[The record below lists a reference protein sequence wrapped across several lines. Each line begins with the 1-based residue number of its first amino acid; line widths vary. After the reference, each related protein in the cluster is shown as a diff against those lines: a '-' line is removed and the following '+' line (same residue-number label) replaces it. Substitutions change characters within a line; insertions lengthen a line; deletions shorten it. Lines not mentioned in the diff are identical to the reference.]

1 MKKINYKILLVT
13 CIVTLFPIILGLIFY
28 NKLPDTVAIHFDIN
42 NNPNGYFS
50 KNAFVFGM
58 PALMVILQIIC
69 CMSVDVTDKYPE
81 ANRKMKMVGKWI
93 IPILTIVLYVVTA
106 MYAIGNKLD
115 IRKIVMIILGILF
128 VVIGNY
134 LPKTKGQINMLQK
147 ISEQEYR
154 KVSKVFGYLMIV
166 NGLLFI
172 ISNLFSQYVSVFVVC
187 LVIVEIIVLWLY
199 TIIKRKD

>member
-13 CIVTLFPIILGLIFY
+13 CIVILLPIVLGLVFY
-28 NKLPDTVAIHFDIN
+28 SKLPDTVAIHFDIN

-50 KNAFVFGM
+50 KEAFVFGM
-58 PALMVILQIIC
+58 PVLMVILQIIC
-69 CMSVDVTDKYPE
+69 CLMVDITDKYPE
-81 ANRKMKMVGKWI
+81 SNRKMKMVGKWI
-93 IPILTIVLYVVTA
+93 IPILTIVLYIVTV
-106 MYAIGNKLD
+106 MYAVGNKLD

-134 LPKTKGQINMLQK
+134 LPKTKGQINLLHK
-147 ISEQEYR
+147 ASEQEYR
-154 KVSKVFGYLMIV
+154 KVAKIFGYLMIV

-187 LVIVEIIVLWLY
+187 LVIVEIIVLWVY

>member
-58 PALMVILQIIC
+58 PALMVVLQLFFCVI
-69 CMSVDVTDKYPE
+69 SDVADKYQE
-81 ANRKMKMVGKWI
+81 ANRKMMIVGKWI
-93 IPILTIVLYVVTA
+93 IPILSIILYIVTV

-115 IRKIVMIILGILF
+115 IRKIVMIILGILL

-134 LPKTKGQINMLQK
+134 LPKTKGKINMLQK

>member
-69 CMSVDVTDKYPE
+69 CMSVDVTDKYSE

>member
-13 CIVTLFPIILGLIFY
+13 CIVTLLPIVLGLVFY
-28 NKLPDTVAIHFDIN
+28 SKLPDTVAIHFDIN
-42 NNPNGYFS
+42 NNPDGYFS
-50 KNAFVFGM
+50 KDAFVFGM
-58 PALMVILQIIC
+58 PALMVTLHIIFC
-69 CMSVDVTDKYPE
+69 LIVDITDKYPE
-81 ANRKMKMVGKWI
+81 ANKKMKMVGKWI
-93 IPILTIVLYVVTA
+93 IPILTIVLYVVTT

-115 IRKIVMIILGILF
+115 IRKIAMIILGILF

-134 LPKTKGQINMLQK
+134 LPKTKGQINLLQK
-147 ISEQEYR
+147 ASEQEYR

-187 LVIVEIIVLWLY
+187 LVIVEIIVLWVY

>member
-58 PALMVILQIIC
+58 PALMVVLQLFFCVI
-69 CMSVDVTDKYPE
+69 SDVADKYPE
-81 ANRKMKMVGKWI
+81 ANRKMMIVGKWI
-93 IPILTIVLYVVTA
+93 IPILSIILYIVTV

-115 IRKIVMIILGILF
+115 IRKIVMIILGILL